1 MKWTQTLIPT
11 LREPPAEA
19 EILSHKLLLRAGLIR
34 KLAGGVY
41 TFLPLGLRALRKV
54 EQIVREEM
62 DRAGAL
68 EMLMPALQPPEIWQQ
83 SGRYETAGNVL
94 FKLKDSGNREWVLS
108 PTAEEVITTTAA
120 AEINSYRQLPKN
132 FYQISVKFRDEI
144 RPRFGLMRAR
154 EFIMKDAYSFDVS
167 DEAAQVCY
175 QKMYNAYARI
185 FARCG
190 LKAFPVEADTGVIG
204 GKFSHEFMIPAET
217 GENEV
222 VYCEAC
228 GYAANIEKA
237 TSAVSQRAS
246 GILPE
251 EQTGTAGGT
260 PAARSIE
267 KFATPGVVTIEA
279 LSKAPYNVP
288 ANRQIKTLVYMADS
302 KPVIILIRGDDQLN
316 ETKFM
321 ARSSAVAARPA
332 TPDEI
337 VPLLGAKPGSLG
349 AVASTLERRP
359 PARLEGEAQQS
370 AVPEAGAPKIFAD
383 ERLRGANDMTT
394 GANENGF
401 HFRNVSI
408 ERDIKVTQWFDLRT
422 VTAGEPCAKCSKP
435 LKIRRAIEVGHVFKL
450 GTKYSEKL
458 NATFLDEAGAR
469 KPAVMGCY
477 GIGVTRTLQAV
488 IEQCNDKDG
497 IIWPLSIAPYQVCIT
512 PLGVAP
518 DSAVMK
524 LAEKIYAEL
533 TARGVEVILD
543 DRDERPGVKFKDAD
557 LVGFPIRVGIG
568 EKSLAKGEVE
578 LKPRGGALQPV
589 KAEAAVEAV
598 MKLVE
603 GQR

>member
-1 MKWTQTLIPT
+1 MKWSQAFIPT
-11 LREPPAEA
+11 LREAPADA

-120 AEINSYRQLPKN
+120 SEINSYRQLPKN

-175 QKMYNAYARI
+175 QKMYDAYARI

-204 GKFSHEFMIPAET
+204 GKFSHEFMVPAET

-237 TSAVSQRAS
+237 TSAASQHAS

-279 LSKAPYNVP
+279 LTKAPYSVP
-288 ANRQIKTLVYMADS
+288 ANRQIKTLVYIADI

-316 ETKFM
+316 EAKF
-321 ARSSAVAARPA
+321 AGRLGTTVFRPA
-332 TPDEI
+332 TPEECAAT
-337 VPLLGAKPGSLG
+337 LGAKPGSLG
-349 AVASTLERRP
+349 AVVGATCRSSE
-359 PARLEGEAQQS
+359 AAQQRGPTFS
-370 AVPEAGAPKIFAD
+370 IYAD

-394 GANENGF
+394 GANEDGF

-458 NATFLDEAGAR
+458 GATFLDEAGAR

-488 IEQCNDKDG
+488 IEQSNDKDG
-497 IIWPLSIAPYQVCIT
+497 IIWPLSVAPYTVCIT
-512 PLGVAP
+512 PLGVMP

-589 KAEAAVEAV
+589 KADAAVEAV

-603 GQR
+603 GQRQ

>member
-1 MKWTQTLIPT
+1 MKWSQTLIPT
-11 LREPPAEA
+11 LREAPADA
-19 EILSHKLLLRAGLIR
+19 EIASHKLLLRAGLIR

-41 TFLPLGLRALRKV
+41 TFLPLGLRALHKV

-94 FKLKDSGNREWVLS
+94 FKLKDNGNREWVLS

-120 AEINSYRQLPKN
+120 SEINSYRQLPKT

-175 QKMYNAYARI
+175 LKMYDAYARI

-204 GKFSHEFMIPAET
+204 GKFSHEFMVPAET

-228 GYAANIEKA
+228 SYAANIEKA
-237 TSAVSQRAS
+237 TS
-246 GILPE
+246 GIPK
-251 EQTGTAGGT
+251 T
-260 PAARSIE
+260 AAREIGATLE

-279 LSKAPYNVP
+279 LSKEPFSVA
-288 ANRQIKTLVYMADS
+288 ANRQIKTLVYIADS
-302 KPVIILIRGDDQLN
+302 KPVIVLIRGDDQLN
-316 ETKFM
+316 EAKIAGIIGTTIL
-321 ARSSAVAARPA
+321 RAATA
-332 TPDEI
+332 EEI
-337 VPLLGAKPGSLG
+337 FAAMGAHPGSLG
-349 AVASTLERRP
+349 AVASTLESQQKDPIRRF
-359 PARLEGEAQQS
+359 AESLRD
-370 AVPEAGAPKIFAD
+370 APKIYAD
-383 ERLRGANDMTT
+383 ERLRGANGMTT
-394 GANENGF
+394 GANEDGF
-401 HFRNVSI
+401 HFHNVSI
-408 ERDIKVTQWFDLRT
+408 ERDIQVTQWFDLRT
-422 VTAGEPCAKCSKP
+422 VTAGEPCVKCGKP

-458 NATFLDEAGAR
+458 GSTFLAEDGQR
-469 KPAVMGCY
+469 RPCIMGCY

-488 IEQCNDKDG
+488 IEQSNDTNG
-497 IIWPLSIAPYQVCIT
+497 IIWPVSVAPYTVCIT
-512 PLGVAP
+512 PLNVAP
-518 DSAVMK
+518 EGAVMK
-524 LAEKIYAEL
+524 LAEKIYADL
-533 TARGVEVILD
+533 AAQGVDVILD
-543 DRDERPGVKFKDAD
+543 DRDDRPGVKFKDSE
-557 LVGFPIRVGIG
+557 LVGFPIRIGIG

-578 LKPRGGALQPV
+578 LKPRAGAMIPV
-589 KAEAAVEAV
+589 KPDEVVERVVQLIKDSTPAG
-598 MKLVE
+598 K
-603 GQR
+603 